1 MVRTPSTDIDV
12 PDDADDEEAA
22 AIAAAVG
29 AHVRD
34 GYLAAAAA
42 ADGEAAADAW
52 TDRRWTFAGRL
63 ETLQGRAARVSDA
76 TPTDEWTAAGR
87 TDRL

>member
-1 MVRTPSTDIDV
+1 MARTPAPDLDLDV
-12 PDDADDEEAA
+12 PEDADDEEAA

-34 GYLAAAAA
+34 GYLAAAATA
-42 ADGEAAADAW
+42 DEEADTWADG
-52 TDRRWTFAGRL
+52 RWVFAGRL
-63 ETLQGRAARVSDA
+63 ATLQGQSVRVTDG

-87 TDRL
+87 ADRL